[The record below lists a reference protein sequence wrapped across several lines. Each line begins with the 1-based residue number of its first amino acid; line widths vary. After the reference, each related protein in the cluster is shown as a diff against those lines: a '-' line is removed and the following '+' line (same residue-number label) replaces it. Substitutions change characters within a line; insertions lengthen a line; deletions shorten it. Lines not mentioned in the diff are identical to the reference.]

1 MTSVPDYDGL
11 RFPRGLYGITPDTD
25 DTAGLLAAIAAAAR
39 GGLRSLQ
46 WRRKQSASPEALL
59 AQGQAIGRQ
68 CRELGL
74 VFIVN
79 DDWRMA
85 QDLDADGVHLGRD
98 DGDLQAA
105 RAALGQG
112 RIIGV
117 SCYADLARARAL
129 LAQGADYIAFG
140 AVYPSPTKPQ
150 AARAPLE
157 LLMQA
162 RKLLDELPAPRPA
175 MVAIGGIH
183 AANAAP
189 VVQAGADALAIIQ
202 GIFQA
207 DDIEAAARACA
218 QAFA

>member
-1 MTSVPDYDGL
+1 MTLRPDYAGL

-25 DTAGLLAAIAAAAR
+25 DTGMLLDAIAAAAR

-46 WRRKQSASPEALL
+46 WRRKHSASPEALL
-59 AQGQAIGRQ
+59 SQGQAIAGL

-79 DDWRMA
+79 DDWKMA
-85 QDLDADGVHLGRD
+85 QLLAADGVHLGRD
-98 DGDLQAA
+98 DGDLAAA
-105 RAALGQG
+105 RAALGPA

-117 SCYADLARARAL
+117 SCYADLARAQDL

-140 AVYPSPTKPQ
+140 AVYPSPTKPE
-150 AARAPLE
+150 AARVPLE
-157 LLMQA
+157 LLAQA
-162 RKLLDELPAPRPA
+162 RAQLEQLPAPRPA

-207 DDIEAAARACA
+207 TDIEAAARACA
-218 QAFA
+218 QAFV

>member
-1 MTSVPDYDGL
+1 MTSVPDYAGL

-25 DTAGLLAAIAAAAR
+25 DTPALLEAITAAAR
-39 GGLRSLQ
+39 GGMRSLQ
-46 WRRKQSASPEALL
+46 WRRKQSVSHAALL
-59 AQGQAIGRQ
+59 SQGQAIAGL

-79 DDWRMA
+79 DDWQLA
-85 QDLDADGVHLGRD
+85 QSLGADGVHLGRD
-98 DGDLQAA
+98 DGDLAAA
-105 RAALGQG
+105 RAALGHE

-157 LLMQA
+157 LLEQA
-162 RKLLDELPAPRPA
+162 RALLSQLPAPRPA

-183 AANAAP
+183 AANATP